1 MKRVSVVIPA
11 YNEAGTIGTVIEK
24 AMKYSDEII
33 VVDDGSTD
41 KTGEIAAKKGAKVI
55 RHKENRGYIE
65 ALRTGFKAAT
75 GDIIVT
81 LDADGQHP
89 PEEIPRIIKPILEN
103 KADLVLGVRE
113 KISFSEKVITLLTN
127 LKVRTSDAS
136 TGYRAIRRGIA
147 RKMKIQ
153 GKCTC
158 GTFILEAARLG
169 ARIAEVK
176 VRVRRRKTGRTR
188 VKKKHF
194 VQTLIVLRELLRT
207 RP

>member
-11 YNEAGTIGTVIEK
+11 YNEAETIGTVIEK
-24 AMKYSDEII
+24 AMKYADEII

-55 RHKENRGYIE
+55 RHKENKGYIE

-89 PEEIPRIIKPILEN
+89 PEEIPRIAKPILEN
-103 KADLVLGVRE
+103 KADLVMGVRE

-176 VRVRRRKTGRTR
+176 VRVSPRKTGRTR
-188 VKKKHF
+188 IKKRHF
-194 VQTLIVLRELLRT
+194 VQILIVLRELLRT

>member
-24 AMKYSDEII
+24 AMKYADEII

-41 KTGEIAAKKGAKVI
+41 KTGEIAAKKGARVI
-55 RHKENRGYIE
+55 RHKENKGYIE

-89 PEEIPRIIKPILEN
+89 PEEIPRIAKPILEN
-103 KADLVLGVRE
+103 KADLVMGVRE

-176 VRVRRRKTGRTR
+176 VRVSPRKTGRTR
-188 VKKKHF
+188 IKKRHF
-194 VQTLIVLRELLRT
+194 VQILIVLRELLRT

>member
-1 MKRVSVVIPA
+1 M
-11 YNEAGTIGTVIEK
+11 
-24 AMKYSDEII
+24 
-33 VVDDGSTD
+33 
-41 KTGEIAAKKGAKVI
+41 
-55 RHKENRGYIE
+55 
-65 ALRTGFKAAT
+65 RTGFKAAT
-75 GDIIVT
+75 GDVIVT

-89 PEEIPRIIKPILEN
+89 PEDIPRIIKPILEN

-113 KISFSEKVITLLTN
+113 KISFSEKVITLLTS

-136 TGYRAIRRGIA
+136 TGYRAIKREIA
-147 RKMKIQ
+147 KKMKIQ

-169 ARIAEVK
+169 ARISEVK
-176 VRVRRRKTGRTR
+176 IRVRPRKVGRTR
-188 VKKKHF
+188 IKKKHF

>member
-1 MKRVSVVIPA
+1 VKRVSVVIPA
-11 YNEAGTIGTVIEK
+11 YNEAETIGTVIEK
-24 AMKYSDEII
+24 AMKYADEII

-65 ALRTGFKAAT
+65 ALRTGFEEAT

-89 PEEIPRIIKPILEN
+89 PDEIPKLVEPILEN
-103 KADLVLGVRE
+103 KADLVLGAREELSLSE
-113 KISFSEKVITLLTN
+113 KIITLLTN
-127 LKVRTSDAS
+127 LKVKASDAS
-136 TGYRAIRRGIA
+136 TGYRAIKKEIA
-147 RKMKIQ
+147 KSMKIK

-158 GTFILEAARLG
+158 GTFVLEAAKLG
-169 ARIAEVK
+169 ARITEIK
-176 VRVRRRKTGRTR
+176 IKTKPRETGKSRIN
-188 VKKKHF
+188 KKHF
-194 VQTLIVLRELLRT
+194 IQTLIVLKELLRT

>member
-24 AMKYSDEII
+24 AMKYADEII

-65 ALRTGFKAAT
+65 ALRTGFKVAT

-81 LDADGQHP
+81 LDADGQHS
-89 PEEIPRIIKPILEN
+89 PEEIPRIIKPILEK

-113 KISFSEKVITLLTN
+113 KISFSEKVITLLTS

-136 TGYRAIRRGIA
+136 TGYRAIRREIA

-158 GTFILEAARLG
+158 GTFMLEAAKLG
-169 ARIAEVK
+169 ARITQVK
-176 VRVRRRKTGRTR
+176 IKVGPRKTGKSR
-188 VKKKHF
+188 VNKKHF
-194 VQTLIVLRELLRT
+194 IQTLIILKELLRA